1 MDFSRQFQQSLVAVS
16 VDANKCNDRIN
27 HIIMSLLLL
36 AIEGG
41 KGSTKAMLLCIQG
54 MQFFQQ
60 TGRRDSNTFMGDQPG
75 SNPLQG
81 LCQDNGAAQACWLML
96 SSLMMRVYRKGGHV
110 STMTLP
116 VSGTPIEFMG
126 KIFVDN
132 TDLLTT
138 LQDTFSV
145 TDTTHC
151 TN

>member
-1 MDFSRQFQQSLVAVS
+1 
-16 VDANKCNDRIN
+16 
-27 HIIMSLLLL
+27 
-36 AIEGG
+36 
-41 KGSTKAMLLCIQG
+41 
-54 MQFFQQ
+54 
-60 TGRRDSNTFMGDQPG
+60 
-75 SNPLQG
+75 
-81 LCQDNGAAQACWLML
+81 
-96 SSLMMRVYRKGGHV
+96 MMRVYRKGGHV

>member
-1 MDFSRQFQQSLVAVS
+1 
-16 VDANKCNDRIN
+16 
-27 HIIMSLLLL
+27 
-36 AIEGG
+36 
-41 KGSTKAMLLCIQG
+41 
-54 MQFFQQ
+54 
-60 TGRRDSNTFMGDQPG
+60 
-75 SNPLQG
+75 LQG